1 MPLAEYNDMIKT
13 FAPDRADQPF
23 AMPIV
28 PWGLR
33 RRWPIS
39 NAHKPNA
46 SAKDFAVGSIR
57 IVGQILWCALTAA
70 SCGQLSRNPFGG
82 RMSCDIALQ

>member
-1 MPLAEYNDMIKT
+1 MPLAKYNDVIKT

-23 AMPIV
+23 AMPIL

-39 NAHKPNA
+39 NAHSPNA
-46 SAKDFAVGSIR
+46 SAKDFAIGSIP
-57 IVGQILWCALTAA
+57 IADEILWCALSAA
-70 SCGQLSRNPFGG
+70 SFGQLSRNPFGG
-82 RMSCDIALQ
+82 RMSCDVALQ